1 MNAAMRWAGVAG
13 LGAGVMYLLD
23 PDRGRRRRAML
34 RDKAASLVSESTWM
48 AGKTWRDVSHR
59 AEGVAARGRDLLYG
73 HEGSVD
79 EQTLEARVRSRLGR
93 VCSHPHAITVN
104 VSGRRVRLEG
114 PVLDSEYHRVLTEV
128 RHVRGVESVDDA
140 LERHKTAEGVP
151 GLQGGAPRPGARSEF
166 MQENWTPAA
175 RVASGAAGG
184 ALLYWAIR
192 SRTGRSI
199 LGGVAGAALLGR
211 AIANK
216 DVKRVIGL
224 GGGRRAVDV
233 QKTIHIAAPVEE
245 VYRFWSNHENFPK
258 FMRHIKEVRELGG
271 GRSRWVAAGPAGVA
285 VSWNAEITERIPNRL
300 IAWKSLPGS
309 DIDAAGIIRFEETHD
324 RGTRV
329 TIRLSYNPPAGVLG
343 HAVASLFRSDPK
355 SEMDEDLI
363 RMKSLIEEGKT
374 SVHGRTVDAG
384 DLDVERPF

>member
-13 LGAGVMYLLD
+13 LGAGMMYLLD

-34 RDKAASLVSESTWM
+34 KDKATSLAHETSWM
-48 AGKTWRDVSHR
+48 AGKTWRDLSHR
-59 AEGVAARGRDLLYG
+59 AEGVAARGHDFVYG
-73 HEGSVD
+73 HD
-79 EQTLEARVRSRLGR
+79 EKTGEQILQARVRSRLGR
-93 VCSHPHAITVN
+93 VCSHPHAIRVI

-114 PVLDSEYHRVLTEV
+114 PVLDSEHSRVLGEV
-128 RHVRGVESVDDA
+128 RRVRGVEAVEDA

-151 GLQGGAPRPGARSEF
+151 GLQGGVPRIVRSEF

-175 RVASGAAGG
+175 RAIAAGAG
-184 ALLYWAIR
+184 AALLYWAVR

-199 LGGVAGAALLGR
+199 AAGIAGAAMLSR
-211 AIANK
+211 AVSNK
-216 DVKRVIGL
+216 EVKRVIGL

-233 QKTIHIAAPVEE
+233 QKTIRIAAPVED

-258 FMRHIKEVRELGG
+258 FMRHIREVRELGG
-271 GRSRWVAAGPAGVA
+271 GRSHWVAMGPAGIS
-285 VSWNAEITERIPNRL
+285 VSWNAEVTERIPNRL

-309 DIDAAGIIRFEETHD
+309 DIDAAGIIRFEETQD

-329 TIRLSYNPPAGVLG
+329 TVRLSYNPPAGVLG
-343 HAVASLFRSDPK
+343 HHFASLFRADPK
-355 SEMDEDLI
+355 SEMDEDLL

-374 SVHGRTVDAG
+374 SVGGRQVDSA

>member
-23 PDRGRRRRAML
+23 PDRGRRRRAMI
-34 RDKAASLVSESTWM
+34 RDKAASLANDSAWM

-59 AEGVAARGRDLLYG
+59 AEGAAARGRDMLYG
-73 HEGSVD
+73 REEHAD

-93 VCSHPHAITVN
+93 VCSHPHAITVK

-114 PVLDSEYHRVLTEV
+114 PVLDSEYNRVLKEV
-128 RHVRGVESVDDA
+128 RYVRGVESVDDA

-151 GLQGGAPRPGARSEF
+151 GLQGGAPRPGSRSEF

-175 RVASGAAGG
+175 RVAAGAAGG
-184 ALLYWAIR
+184 ALLYWTIR
-192 SRTGRSI
+192 SHTARSI
-199 LGGVAGAALLGR
+199 LGGIAGAAMLGR

-271 GRSRWVAAGPAGVA
+271 GRSHWVAVGPAGMS

-324 RGTRV
+324 RETRV

-343 HAVASLFRSDPK
+343 HTVASLFRADPK

-374 SVHGRTVDAG
+374 SVRGRTIDAG